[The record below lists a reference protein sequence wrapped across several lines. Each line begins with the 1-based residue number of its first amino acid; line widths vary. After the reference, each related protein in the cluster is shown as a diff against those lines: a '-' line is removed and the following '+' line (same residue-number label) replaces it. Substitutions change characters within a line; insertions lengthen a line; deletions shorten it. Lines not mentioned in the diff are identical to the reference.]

1 MKSYP
6 GITGTDARPQS
17 VELKKTSVAYLLA
30 IFLGL
35 LGAHHF
41 YLGRPKFGR
50 LYLCTGGLFGVGYVV
65 DLIRVPW
72 LVENANLEVRHP
84 ERRGTK
90 YLGDAYLLWF
100 PPFGLLG
107 FHHFY
112 LGHYYT
118 GFCYMLT
125 MGALGICWLLD
136 AILLPVLWIHWVN
149 ELNGHCPEKERSGK
163 HLTENLTEAGLSSLT
178 SSAVMTSPPPPYT
191 SLLESCADAIN
202 PPSYEQVM
210 LTDAAEKNEGLSIQ
224 IDK

>member
-6 GITGTDARPQS
+6 GITNPTTSAPRTDARPQS

-107 FHHFY
+107 
-112 LGHYYT
+112 
-118 GFCYMLT
+118 
-125 MGALGICWLLD
+125 
-136 AILLPVLWIHWVN
+136 
-149 ELNGHCPEKERSGK
+149 
-163 HLTENLTEAGLSSLT
+163 EAVVRPSLT
-178 SSAVMTSPPPPYT
+178 VDSPTLCVTSNVMSP
-191 SLLESCADAIN
+191 SLAFFF
-202 PPSYEQVM
+202 V
-210 LTDAAEKNEGLSIQ
+210 
-224 IDK
+224 